1 MDGDAPRDSA
11 FTPLVPPPR
20 ADGPAALLEMQQRGL
35 DMVLA
40 ANRLALSWLQQAA
53 SHHAQVTRR
62 TLDQMNETAHRMAR
76 AEAPPEAAQVA
87 AEMLDRARTLGVET
101 AQEITALMQRM
112 QGDSVAL
119 MGRVMRGGKS
129 D

>member
-1 MDGDAPRDSA
+1 MDGETPGKRG
-11 FTPLVPPPR
+11 FVPLVPPPR
-20 ADGPAALLEMQQRGL
+20 AEGPAALLEMQQRGL

-62 TLDQMNETAHRMAR
+62 TLDEMSETARRMATL
-76 AEAPPEAAQVA
+76 EAPPEKAKAAIEAV
-87 AEMLDRARTLGVET
+87 DRAQSLGLET

-112 QGDSVAL
+112 QGETVEL
-119 MGRVMRGGKS
+119 MGKVLRGGKT